1 MRCTGC
7 RAASRGARNPI
18 SGSCERSA
26 IVYQSHRIWQSNG
39 SAAHVG
45 PVRGTTGWRAVAL
58 SDCPS
63 QTGSP
68 SAAPGC
74 FCSQITANAV
84 IARSEIRGL
93 IHVRDPNH
101 GEAPGRSVQSRIFH
115 LFHVFYQVQI
125 RLSSPHVEE
134 PWARPNDIDNS
145 ARIGPCSRDNSR
157 IIGTADDNIF
167 LLKHQ

>member
-125 RLSSPHVEE
+125 RLSSPTLRNRGRG
-134 PWARPNDIDNS
+134 PTTSIIARESGHAHAITLES
-145 ARIGPCSRDNSR
+145 LV
-157 IIGTADDNIF
+157 
-167 LLKHQ
+167 LLTVTYFC